1 MRKVKKVNVI
11 YAFVYQGIYIYSAKS
26 AKYGHTKKSVEVH
39 VVPKKE
45 SEDKK
50 EVYS

>member
-1 MRKVKKVNVI
+1 MRSFTK
-11 YAFVYQGIYIYSAKS
+11 AYIYSAKS
-26 AKYGHTKKSVEVH
+26 AKKSVEVH
-39 VVPKKE
+39 VVTKKE